1 VIEADTDS
9 ARPFLVTEY
18 AAGLS
23 LAEYVDDYG
32 PLGADMLYGL
42 ATGLAEALT
51 EIHAA
56 GVVHRDFKPSN
67 VILAGSGPKVIDF
80 GIAQTL
86 DSTVVTKT
94 GTTIGSAGY
103 MAPEQIMG
111 RAGPPVDIF
120 AWAVTIGFAASGRP
134 PFGTGAS
141 DAILYRILHTEPDI
155 GGVPSRLRPLV
166 QAALAKDPDK
176 RPAARDLL
184 GQLTNTPVA
193 ADSSYE
199 TPTQTVLSHT
209 WPSTAPSTA
218 VPPASRPA
226 HQHKILLSALLS
238 LALLGAGAVAVD
250 LATQHRGSSP
260 IAATHRLAASD
271 LATKT
276 AATSTPTP
284 IPSPLETTTT
294 PPATR
299 DAALALLRDRGY
311 IPLGN
316 SPAWDTSADLNAI
329 IAGQVGEADPSQQV
343 YFFAHGQLAGTDT
356 DGGSSAVS
364 ASRLSGDLTV
374 VHYYLYNPNDP
385 RCCPTGGTDSVRF
398 YWTGS
403 HLISMDPIPAASAR
417 S

>member
-1 VIEADTDS
+1 MGVVYLGAAKEGRQVAVKVPRSELADDHEFRVRFRREVATLTQVKGLCTVKVIEADTDS

-23 LAEYVDDYG
+23 LAEYVNDYG

-86 DSTVVTKT
+86 DSTAVTKT

-111 RAGPPVDIF
+111 RAGPPVDVF

-155 GGVPSRLRPLV
+155 GRVPSRLKPLV

-209 WPSTAPSTA
+209 WPPTAPSTT
-218 VPPASRPA
+218 VPPASHPA
-226 HQHKILLSALLS
+226 PGSVRDSGHASPDRLGPGHQ
-238 LALLGAGAVAVD
+238 D
-250 LATQHRGSSP
+250 GSSNLHHD
-260 IAATHRLAASD
+260 TH
-271 LATKT
+271 
-276 AATSTPTP
+276 P
-284 IPSPLETTTT
+284 E
-294 PPATR
+294 
-299 DAALALLRDRGY
+299 
-311 IPLGN
+311 
-316 SPAWDTSADLNAI
+316 
-329 IAGQVGEADPSQQV
+329 
-343 YFFAHGQLAGTDT
+343 
-356 DGGSSAVS
+356 
-364 ASRLSGDLTV
+364 
-374 VHYYLYNPNDP
+374 
-385 RCCPTGGTDSVRF
+385 
-398 YWTGS
+398 
-403 HLISMDPIPAASAR
+403 SAR
-417 S
+417 DDSDPACYPRRGRRHLARSWLRARGQ